1 MQILGLIFVKKMQK
15 MIQKSKEKS
24 RPLFEESQKLDG
36 LMKDENLFKV
46 VTFYKQNECY
56 RTPLL

>member
-1 MQILGLIFVKKMQK
+1 

-36 LMKDENLFKV
+36 LMKDENLFKI